1 MNENGFQ
8 ANVGRVNV
16 FANFSRL
23 ASQPEVSGVVRDTK
37 LLIMQTRIS
46 LIE

>member
-37 LLIMQTRIS
+37 LLIMQTRIG